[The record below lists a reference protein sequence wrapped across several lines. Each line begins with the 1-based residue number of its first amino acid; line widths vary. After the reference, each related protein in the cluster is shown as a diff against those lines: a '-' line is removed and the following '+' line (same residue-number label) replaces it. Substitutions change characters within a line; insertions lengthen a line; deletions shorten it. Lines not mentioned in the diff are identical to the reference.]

1 MYTAKTIN
9 FALEMKKLSYII
21 LSTLLSMTIL
31 AIGVGVDVVRCNC
44 SGMTKVVLCGT
55 DVEDKDCMPN
65 EGCMTVEHVQLSPT
79 LTMQT
84 VAYDFHVLQPVLSI
98 LPSLVAE
105 WMQPVISKAMVQPFH
120 VVWKSPPRAYL
131 NLIQVLLI

>member
-1 MYTAKTIN
+1 
-9 FALEMKKLSYII
+9 MKKFSHII

-79 LTMQT
+79 LEMQT
-84 VAYDFHVLQPVLSI
+84 VAFDFHVLQPVFSI

-105 WMQPVISKAMVQPFH
+105 WMQPVISKAMVQPFR

>member
-1 MYTAKTIN
+1 
-9 FALEMKKLSYII
+9 MKKFSHII
-21 LSTLLSMTIL
+21 LSTLLSMAIL

-44 SGMTKVVLCGT
+44 TGMTKVVFSGT
-55 DVEDKDCMPN
+55 DVEDRDCTPN
-65 EGCMTVEHVQLSPT
+65 EGCLTVEHMQLSPT
-79 LTMQT
+79 VMAQT

-98 LPSLVAE
+98 LPSLLAE
-105 WMQPVISKAMVQPFH
+105 WLQPVISKSMVQPIH